1 MPLKMAPTKRTVQS
15 MINTIRLSL
24 IIITKNE
31 ADNISK
37 CINSTQGIAEEVIV
51 FDSGSTDGT
60 QEICRQL
67 GARVFETDWPGF
79 GTQKNRALQEAAGE
93 WILSLDADEQLSPE
107 LKEEIITILNGE
119 HHIAASYSIPRK
131 SSYCGQ
137 FIKHSGWWPD
147 RVVRLFKKSAGK
159 FTNDIVHERVIYAG
173 KSEKLRNC
181 IIHNAIVS
189 IDQSIEKMNSYST
202 SGAIRLTELG
212 VRTSITRAFFKG
224 LWAFFR
230 TYILRLGILDGRMG
244 FILAVANAEGVYY
257 RHVKTWVK
265 QRDQSK

>member
-1 MPLKMAPTKRTVQS
+1 MAS
-15 MINTIRLSL
+15 LSL

-31 ADNISK
+31 AHNIAK

-67 GARVFETDWPGF
+67 GARVYETDWPGF
-79 GTQKNRALQEAAGE
+79 GPQKNRALQEAAGE

-119 HHIAASYSIPRK
+119 HNNAVSYSIPRK

-137 FIKHSGWWPD
+137 FMKHSGWWPD
-147 RVVRLFKKSAGK
+147 QVVRLFKKSAGK
-159 FTNDIVHERVIYAG
+159 FTDDIVHERVIFSG
-173 KSEKLRNC
+173 KLAELKGC
-181 IIHNAIVS
+181 IIHNSIVS
-189 IDQSIEKMNSYST
+189 IEQSIEKMNSYST
-202 SGAIRLTELG
+202 SGSMRLTELG
-212 VRTSITRAFFKG
+212 VRTSITRAIFKG

-257 RHVKTWVK
+257 RHVKTWVR